1 MTGKNVCVWYNETSA
16 MKRAYDAGRLDKK
29 WIEDY
34 CFNGGENC
42 VRKRRWEGEG
52 YISPAWVLPDGSV
65 DEGLK
70 ADPP

>member
-1 MTGKNVCVWYNETSA
+1 MADKNVCIWYNETSA
-16 MKRAYDAGRLDKK
+16 MKRAYDAGRLDKH

-34 CFNGGENC
+34 CFSGGKSC

-52 YISPAWVLPDGSV
+52 YVSPAWVLPDGSV